1 MRRQRNIF
9 QRKEQGRAPKELSEV
24 DIGNIPDKE
33 FKAVTVNILRELGR
47 RLYEPSGKFTKES
60 EDVKK
65 NQVELNNTITEI
77 KIILEEINGLPW
89 GLSSKEYT
97 CQCRR
102 CGFSPWVRKNPWR
115 RKWQPTPVFL
125 SGKFHGERSLMG
137 YSPLGDIKLRYD
149 LVTKQQRRNQQE
161 IRYKGADQWA
171 GRQSSGDKWNW
182 IENKE
187 INT

>member
-33 FKAVTVNILRELGR
+33 LKAVTVKMLRELGR

-65 NQVELNNTITEI
+65 NQVELNNTIAEI

-89 GLSSKEYT
+89 G
-97 CQCRR
+97 
-102 CGFSPWVRKNPWR
+102 KN
-115 RKWQPTPVFL
+115 TPANAGDVGSVPG
-125 SGKFHGERSLMG
+125 SGKTPEEGNGNPLQYSGLENSMER
-137 YSPLGDIKLRYD
+137 
-149 LVTKQQRRNQQE
+149 
-161 IRYKGADQWA
+161 GA
-171 GRQSSGDKWNW
+171 
-182 IENKE
+182 
-187 INT
+187 